1 MKYLHVP
8 YLFILFASF
17 FIATTGFSQNDS
29 LRAKIE
35 KISVSAK
42 GIVGVAVI
50 GIEKLD
56 TMSFNGNKKFPMQS
70 VYKFPL
76 ALAVLHQVDK
86 GKFSLKQLITLK
98 KEDLLPN
105 TWSPLRDKY
114 PGGNVKITL
123 DELIAVTVSRSDNN
137 GCDILFR
144 LIGGPKIV
152 NKYIHDLG
160 IKEIAITT
168 TEAEMHK
175 DWETQ
180 YTNWCSPRAMGKLL
194 SMFYQGKI
202 LSKES
207 SKYLYEVMVKTT
219 TASKKLKG
227 LLPEGTIVAHKSGL
241 SGSNEKGILAA
252 SNDVGIVTLP
262 DGNHFVIAVF
272 VSNSTADESS
282 CDTVIAGIAKI
293 VWDWNLNH

>member
-1 MKYLHVP
+1 MKYLRLS
-8 YLFILFASF
+8 YLLLFFTGIAASTHCF
-17 FIATTGFSQNDS
+17 AQDDL
-29 LRAKIE
+29 LRTRIE
-35 KISVSAK
+35 QISETAK
-42 GIVGVAVI
+42 GIVGVSVI
-50 GIEKLD
+50 GIEKTD

-175 DWETQ
+175 DWEAQ
-180 YTNWCSPRAMGKLL
+180 YSNWCSPRAMGKLL
-194 SMFYQGKI
+194 SMFYNGKI

-207 SKYLYEVMVKTT
+207 TKYLYEVMVKTT

-252 SNDVGIVTLP
+252 SNDVGIITLP
-262 DGNHFVIAVF
+262 NGSHVIIAVF

-282 CDTVIAGIAKI
+282 CDTVIAEIAKT
-293 VWDWNLNH
+293 VWDWNLSH